1 MSVLDNYTVR
11 ESGEPSGMVPYE
23 LHGPRGAHYGLM
35 RNVRHPDHLFAVNL
49 RTFGVVDR
57 LGWFR
62 EADVKAKMEAQ
73 TDGR

>member
-1 MSVLDNYTVR
+1 MSVLDNYIVVATDDGA
-11 ESGEPSGMVPYE
+11 SKIPFE
-23 LHGPRGAHYGLM
+23 LRGPRGARYGLM
-35 RNVRHPDHLFAVNL
+35 RNALNPDHLFAVNL